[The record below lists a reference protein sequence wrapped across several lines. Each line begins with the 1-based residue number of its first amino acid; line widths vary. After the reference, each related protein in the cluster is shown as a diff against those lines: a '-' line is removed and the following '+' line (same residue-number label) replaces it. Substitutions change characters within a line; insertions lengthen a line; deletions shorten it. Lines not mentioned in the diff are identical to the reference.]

1 MRMKMGKYLILGA
14 AFCLSAAFFTPSDAW
29 AGDGSYLSKLN
40 SPIAGSGGK
49 KSNGN
54 GYAYG
59 LGNGNGY
66 GIGGNNNA
74 LMSDRSVQQMDP
86 VGGNSRT
93 DTSVMSRGSSGNSK
107 FAHSLM
113 YSKQATMLGST
124 RVLNILTGKG
134 NSKKSSYN
142 SSTVNP
148 HMQNYMASSGM

>member
-1 MRMKMGKYLILGA
+1 MKMGKYLILGA
-14 AFCLSAAFFTPSDAW
+14 AFCMSAAFFTPSDAW
-29 AGDGSYLSKLN
+29 AGGNGNSSGLN
-40 SPIAGSGGK
+40 LPFVSSGK
-49 KSNGN
+49 KSNGNGN

-59 LGNGNGY
+59 LGKSQGQGY
-66 GIGGNNNA
+66 GIGGGKP
-74 LMSDRSVQQMDP
+74 LMSDHSVQQMDP

-107 FAHSLM
+107 FAYSLM

>member
-1 MRMKMGKYLILGA
+1 MKMGKYLILGA
-14 AFCLSAAFFTPSDAW
+14 AFCMSAAFFTPSDAW
-29 AGDGSYLSKLN
+29 AGGNGNSSGLN
-40 SPIAGSGGK
+40 LPFVSSGNG
-49 KSNGN
+49 NGN

>member
-1 MRMKMGKYLILGA
+1 MKMSKYLILGA
-14 AFCLSAAFFTPSDAW
+14 AFCMSAAFFTPSDAS
-29 AGDGSYLSKLN
+29 AGDNSYLSKLN
-40 SPIAGSGGK
+40 SPIAGSSGK

-54 GYAYG
+54 AYG
-59 LGNGNGY
+59 FGNGNGNAY
-66 GIGGNNNA
+66 GVGKSNS
-74 LMSDRSVQQMDP
+74 LMSDHSVQQMDP
-86 VGGNSRT
+86 IGGNSRT